1 MNKILLTGH
10 NGFLGQYICQSAKQ
24 KDIHIIG
31 VSRTVNPKLQV
42 KELQLDLSKD
52 NFIDQLKDHA
62 FDGVIHLAANG
73 NVADCEE
80 NAVESQKIN
89 VQASRL
95 LAEMA
100 MQREIPMVF
109 TSSDQVFD
117 GFKGGYSPS
126 DKAQPLNQYGMQK
139 LKAEEEIIQ
148 VYPAA
153 VVCRMP
159 LMIGSLGG
167 YERALKEKLKLAKPQ
182 LLFTDEVRSVLE
194 AKDAAKLILEA
205 LDWDGGV
212 YHLPG
217 PVDLNRYELGLIL
230 ATKYGLDLNL
240 IQAGKQTDINLSV
253 QRPKNATMVK

>member
-10 NGFLGQYICQSAKQ
+10 NGFLGQYICQRARQ
-24 KDIHIIG
+24 NNVQILG
-31 VSRTVNPKLQV
+31 VSRTLNPELQAT
-42 KELQLDLSKD
+42 ELQLDLSKD
-52 NFIDQLKDHA
+52 NFIDQLKGHA

-73 NVADCEE
+73 NIRDCEE
-80 NAVESQKIN
+80 NAAESQKIN

-117 GFKGGYSPS
+117 GSKGGYSPS
-126 DKAQPLNQYGMQK
+126 DKVQPLNEYGMQK

-167 YERALKEKLKLAKPQ
+167 YERALKESLKLGKPQ
-182 LLFTDEVRSVLE
+182 ILFTDELRSVLE

-205 LDWDGGV
+205 LDWNGGV

-217 PVDLNRYELGLIL
+217 PVDLNRYELGLML

-240 IQAGKQTDINLSV
+240 IQAGKQADMNLSV